1 MLWNLRGKGTL
12 RSLQYKTGYVI
23 GTRELYPVTESPLP
37 LGAGTASID
46 FLEGIDPGAGLAP
59 TSLYEDQLA
68 RRLAK

>member
-46 FLEGIDPGAGLAP
+46 FLEGIDQGAGLAP
-59 TSLYEDQLA
+59 TSLYEDQLT